1 MRQRI
6 HLILLFVA
14 LLTTSK
20 SAADGVDKLNCPV
33 VRIEAE
39 RLPDMNV
46 PRSGHSAIL
55 VNGEVTV
62 LGGHTSGFVLT
73 PTAEYLKD
81 GEWHQLQTVYN
92 HDGGISIVMKSGKVL
107 LAGGFKDNL
116 GIGQSYEVELY
127 DPVTHQFNGFGCLDK
142 KRVSGAAVE
151 LDSGRVMIAGNWY
164 ANDAIEMFDGK
175 ATFSHVKS
183 VAQSHSLPHM
193 FRTSNG
199 NALIVAGYDFHG
211 NPIDTI
217 VIDRLYGEPFRN
229 ELFDNWKPLQYDLVQ
244 HSDDSF
250 IGDEAKGMFRYLMPV
265 ENKDGQLAIIDVRDT
280 VFTPLPT
287 STPVPMKSQWGAI
300 RYITPVYADR
310 HHQRGYVVGFDATS
324 RLYVLCIDYSKTP
337 APLTLYHTDP
347 LPEAGMLT
355 IPVLTAEGNL
365 MLTGGV
371 GVEPN
376 SNFSPSAS
384 VWLLRFNDDGST
396 ASSVLNG
403 WLLWSLAVALLVAI
417 AIIYILR
424 RRRPQPQLELE
435 ELSEVTTKGIATP
448 HSQRENEQL
457 MQRIC
462 DLMDD
467 QQLYLQQGLKVSD
480 IASALDTNIRY
491 ISDCIR
497 AERGCSLTQ
506 FVNEYR
512 LEHAKRLLLEH
523 PEMKISSVAIESG
536 FTNDKAMTRYFKEHT
551 GMTPTEW
558 KATPQN
564 NPQNP

>member
-6 HLILLFVA
+6 HLILLFIA
-14 LLTTSK
+14 LLVTSK
-20 SAADGVDKLNCPV
+20 AMADGDGKANCPV
-33 VRIEAE
+33 VKIEAE

-62 LGGHTSGFVLT
+62 VGGHTSGFVLT

-164 ANDAIEMFDGK
+164 AYDAIEIFDGK
-175 ATFSHVKS
+175 ATFSHVKP
-183 VAQSHSLPHM
+183 VAQMRSLPYV

-199 NALIVAGYDFHG
+199 NALIMAGYDFHG

-217 VIDRLYGEPFRN
+217 IVDRLYGDPFRN

-250 IGDEAKGMFRYLMPV
+250 IGDEAKGVFRYLMPV

-287 STPVPMKSQWGAI
+287 STPVPMKSQWGSI

-310 HHQRGYVVGFDATS
+310 QHQRGYVVGYDETS
-324 RLYVLCIDYSKTP
+324 RLYALCIDYSKSP
-337 APLTLYHTDP
+337 AALTLYHTDP
-347 LPEAGMLT
+347 LPEAGMRT

-376 SNFSPSAS
+376 SNFSPMAS
-384 VWLLRFNDDGST
+384 VWLLRFNDDGSE
-396 ASSVLNG
+396 ASAGING
-403 WLLWSLAVALLVAI
+403 WLWVLLAMVMLVAVV
-417 AIIYILR
+417 AVVVLKR
-424 RRRPQPQLELE
+424 RKPQSQSEPE
-435 ELSEVTTKGIATP
+435 EQPEAATKG
-448 HSQRENEQL
+448 NEQL

-462 DLMDD
+462 DMMDG

-512 LEHAKRLLLEH
+512 VEHAKRLLLDH
-523 PEMKISSVAIESG
+523 QEMKISSVAIESG
-536 FTNDKAMTRYFKEHT
+536 FTNDKAMTRYFKEQT

-558 KATPQN
+558 KERN
-564 NPQNP
+564 VE

>member
-183 VAQSHSLPHM
+183 VAQSRSLPHV
-193 FRTSNG
+193 FRTSND

-250 IGDEAKGMFRYLMPV
+250 IGDEAKGLFRYLMPV

-287 STPVPMKSQWGAI
+287 STPVPMKSQWGTI
-300 RYITPVYADR
+300 KYITPVFADR

-347 LPEAGMLT
+347 LPEAGMLSW
-355 IPVLTAEGNL
+355 IW
-365 MLTGGV
+365 
-371 GVEPN
+371 
-376 SNFSPSAS
+376 
-384 VWLLRFNDDGST
+384 WL
-396 ASSVLNG
+396 
-403 WLLWSLAVALLVAI
+403 LAVALFVTI
-417 AIIYILR
+417 AITYILR
-424 RRRPQPQLELE
+424 RRRPQPQLEPE
-435 ELSEVTTKGIATP
+435 EQSEAATKGIATP

-462 DLMDD
+462 NLMDG

-512 LEHAKRLLLEH
+512 LEHAKRLLLDH

-558 KATPQN
+558 KTTPENDN
-564 NPQNP
+564 NKPIK

>member
-6 HLILLFVA
+6 HLILLFIA
-14 LLTTSK
+14 LLVTSK
-20 SAADGVDKLNCPV
+20 AMADGDGKANCPV
-33 VRIEAE
+33 VKIEAE

-62 LGGHTSGFVLT
+62 VGGHTSGFVLT

-92 HDGGISIVMKSGKVL
+92 HDGGISIVMKSGKML

-164 ANDAIEMFDGK
+164 ADDAIEIFDGK
-175 ATFSHVKS
+175 ATFSHVKP
-183 VAQSHSLPHM
+183 VAQTRSLPHV

-199 NALIVAGYDFHG
+199 NALIMAGYDFHG

-217 VIDRLYGEPFRN
+217 IVDRLYGDPFRN

-250 IGDEAKGMFRYLMPV
+250 IGDEAKGVFRYLMPV

-287 STPVPMKSQWGAI
+287 STPVPMKSQWGSI

-310 HHQRGYVVGFDATS
+310 QHQRGYMVGYDETS
-324 RLYVLCIDYSKTP
+324 RLYALCIDYSKSP
-337 APLTLYHTDP
+337 AALTLYHTDP
-347 LPEAGMLT
+347 LPEAGMRT

-376 SNFSPSAS
+376 SNFSPMAS
-384 VWLLRFNDDGST
+384 VWLLRFNDDGSE
-396 ASSVLNG
+396 ASAGING
-403 WLLWSLAVALLVAI
+403 WLWVLLAMVMLVAVV
-417 AIIYILR
+417 AVVVLKR
-424 RRRPQPQLELE
+424 RKPQSQFEPE
-435 ELSEVTTKGIATP
+435 EQPEAATKG
-448 HSQRENEQL
+448 NEQL

-462 DLMDD
+462 DLMDG

-497 AERGCSLTQ
+497 AERGCSLMQ

-512 LEHAKRLLLEH
+512 VEHAKRLLLDH
-523 PEMKISSVAIESG
+523 QEMKISSVAIESG
-536 FTNDKAMTRYFKEHT
+536 FTNDKAMTRYFKEQT

-558 KATPQN
+558 KERN
-564 NPQNP
+564 VE

>member
-6 HLILLFVA
+6 HLILLFIA
-14 LLTTSK
+14 LLVTSK
-20 SAADGVDKLNCPV
+20 AMADGDGKANCPV
-33 VRIEAE
+33 VKIEAE

-62 LGGHTSGFVLT
+62 VGGHTSGFALT

-164 ANDAIEMFDGK
+164 ADDAIEIFDGK
-175 ATFSHVKS
+175 ATFSHVKP
-183 VAQSHSLPHM
+183 VAQTRSLPHV

-199 NALIVAGYDFHG
+199 NALIMAGYDFHG

-217 VIDRLYGEPFRN
+217 IVDRLYGDPFRN

-250 IGDEAKGMFRYLMPV
+250 IGDEAKGVFRYLMPV

-287 STPVPMKSQWGAI
+287 STPVPMKSQWGSI

-310 HHQRGYVVGFDATS
+310 QHQRGYVVGYDETS
-324 RLYVLCIDYSKTP
+324 RLYALCIDYSKSP
-337 APLTLYHTDP
+337 AALTLYHTDP
-347 LPEAGMLT
+347 LPEAGMRT

-376 SNFSPSAS
+376 RNFSPMAS
-384 VWLLRFNDDGST
+384 VWLLRFNDDGSE
-396 ASSVLNG
+396 ASAGING
-403 WLLWSLAVALLVAI
+403 WLWVLLAMVMLVAVV
-417 AIIYILR
+417 AVVVLKR
-424 RRRPQPQLELE
+424 RKPQSQFEPE
-435 ELSEVTTKGIATP
+435 EQPEAATKG
-448 HSQRENEQL
+448 NEQL
-457 MQRIC
+457 MHRIC
-462 DLMDD
+462 DLMDG

-497 AERGCSLTQ
+497 AERGCSLMQ

-512 LEHAKRLLLEH
+512 VEHAKRLLLDH
-523 PEMKISSVAIESG
+523 QEMKISSVAIESG
-536 FTNDKAMTRYFKEHT
+536 FTNDKAMTRYFKEQT

-558 KATPQN
+558 KERN
-564 NPQNP
+564 VE

>member
-6 HLILLFVA
+6 HLILLFIA
-14 LLTTSK
+14 LLVTSK
-20 SAADGVDKLNCPV
+20 AMADGDGKANCPV
-33 VRIEAE
+33 VKIEAE

-62 LGGHTSGFVLT
+62 VGGHTSGFVLT
-73 PTAEYLKD
+73 PTAEYLKN

-164 ANDAIEMFDGK
+164 ADDAIEIFDGK
-175 ATFSHVKS
+175 ATFSHVKP
-183 VAQSHSLPHM
+183 VAQTRSLPHV

-199 NALIVAGYDFHG
+199 NALIMAGYDFHG

-217 VIDRLYGEPFRN
+217 IVDRLYGDPFRN

-250 IGDEAKGMFRYLMPV
+250 IGDEAKGVFRYLMPV

-287 STPVPMKSQWGAI
+287 STPVPMKSQWGSI

-310 HHQRGYVVGFDATS
+310 QHQRGYVVGYDETS
-324 RLYVLCIDYSKTP
+324 RLYALCIDYSKSP
-337 APLTLYHTDP
+337 AALTLYHTDP
-347 LPEAGMLT
+347 LPEAGMRT

-376 SNFSPSAS
+376 SNFSPMAS
-384 VWLLRFNDDGST
+384 VWLLCFNDDGSE
-396 ASSVLNG
+396 ASAGING
-403 WLLWSLAVALLVAI
+403 WLWVLLAMVMLVAVV
-417 AIIYILR
+417 AVVVLKR
-424 RRRPQPQLELE
+424 RKPQSQFEPE
-435 ELSEVTTKGIATP
+435 EQPEAATKG
-448 HSQRENEQL
+448 NEQL

-462 DLMDD
+462 DLMDG

-512 LEHAKRLLLEH
+512 VEHAKRLLLDH
-523 PEMKISSVAIESG
+523 QEMKISSVAIESG
-536 FTNDKAMTRYFKEHT
+536 FTNDKAMTRYFKEQT

-558 KATPQN
+558 KERN
-564 NPQNP
+564 VE

>member
-6 HLILLFVA
+6 HLILLFIA
-14 LLTTSK
+14 LLVTSK
-20 SAADGVDKLNCPV
+20 AMADGDGKANCPV
-33 VRIEAE
+33 VKIEAE

-62 LGGHTSGFVLT
+62 VGGHTSGFVLT

-164 ANDAIEMFDGK
+164 AYDAIEIFDGK
-175 ATFSHVKS
+175 ATFSHVKP
-183 VAQSHSLPHM
+183 VAQMRSLPYV

-199 NALIVAGYDFHG
+199 NALIMAGYDFHG

-217 VIDRLYGEPFRN
+217 IVDRLYGNPFRN

-250 IGDEAKGMFRYLMPV
+250 IGDEAKGVFRYLMPV

-287 STPVPMKSQWGAI
+287 STPVPMKSQWGSI

-310 HHQRGYVVGFDATS
+310 QHQRGYVVGYDETS
-324 RLYVLCIDYSKTP
+324 RLYALCIDYSKSP
-337 APLTLYHTDP
+337 AALTLYHTDP
-347 LPEAGMLT
+347 LPEAGMRT

-376 SNFSPSAS
+376 SNFSPMAS
-384 VWLLRFNDDGST
+384 VWLLRFNDDGSE
-396 ASSVLNG
+396 ASAGING
-403 WLLWSLAVALLVAI
+403 WLWVLLAMVMLVAVV
-417 AIIYILR
+417 AVVVLKR
-424 RRRPQPQLELE
+424 RKPQSQSEPE
-435 ELSEVTTKGIATP
+435 EQPEAATKG
-448 HSQRENEQL
+448 NEQL

-462 DLMDD
+462 DMMDG

-512 LEHAKRLLLEH
+512 VEHAKRLLLDH
-523 PEMKISSVAIESG
+523 QEMKISSVAIESG
-536 FTNDKAMTRYFKEHT
+536 FTNDKAMTRYFKEQT

-558 KATPQN
+558 KERN
-564 NPQNP
+564 VE

>member
-1 MRQRI
+1 MRQCI
-6 HLILLFVA
+6 YLILIFIA
-14 LLTTSK
+14 LLMTTK
-20 SAADGVDKLNCPV
+20 SAADGVEKAKCPV
-33 VRIEAE
+33 VRVEAE

-62 LGGHTSGFVLT
+62 IGGHTSGFVLT

-81 GEWHQLQTVYN
+81 GEWHQLQTVYT

-127 DPVTHQFNGFGCLDK
+127 DPVNHQFNGFGCLDK

-164 ANDAIEMFDGK
+164 ADDAIEMFDGK
-175 ATFSHVKS
+175 TTFSYVKP
-183 VAQSHSLPHM
+183 VALSRSLPHV

-199 NALIVAGYDFHG
+199 NVMIMAGYDFHG

-217 VIDRLYGEPFRN
+217 IVDRLYGEPFRN

-265 ENKDGQLAIIDVRDT
+265 ENKDGQVAIIDVRDT

-287 STPVPMKSQWGAI
+287 LTPVPMKSQWGSI

-310 HHQRGYVVGFDATS
+310 QHQRGYVVGYDETS

-347 LPEAGMLT
+347 LPEAGMRT

-376 SNFSPSAS
+376 SNFSPVAS
-384 VWLLRFNDDGST
+384 VWLLRFNDDGSE
-396 ASSVLNG
+396 ASAGING
-403 WLLWSLAVALLVAI
+403 WLWVLLAMVVLVVVVAI
-417 AIIYILR
+417 LILKGR
-424 RRRPQPQLELE
+424 RRQPQPEPKLQ
-435 ELSEVTTKGIATP
+435 SEGVVKGD
-448 HSQRENEQL
+448 EQL
-457 MQRIC
+457 IQRIY
-462 DLMDD
+462 DLMDEK
-467 QQLYLQQGLKVSD
+467 QLYLQQGLKVSD
-480 IASALDTNIRY
+480 IASALGINSRY
-491 ISDCIR
+491 VSECVK
-497 AERGCSLTQ
+497 AFKGCSFTQ

-512 LEHAKRLLLEH
+512 MEQAKRLLLER

-536 FTNDKAMTRYFKEHT
+536 FTNDKAMTRYFKEQT

-558 KATPQN
+558 KTRNVEQL
-564 NPQNP
+564 

>member
-6 HLILLFVA
+6 HLILLFIA
-14 LLTTSK
+14 LLMTSK

-164 ANDAIEMFDGK
+164 ADDAIEMFDGK

-229 ELFDNWKPLQYDLVQ
+229 ELFENWKPLRYDLVQ

-347 LPEAGMLT
+347 LPEA
-355 IPVLTAEGNL
+355 PK
-365 MLTGGV
+365 
-371 GVEPN
+371 
-376 SNFSPSAS
+376 
-384 VWLLRFNDDGST
+384 
-396 ASSVLNG
+396 
-403 WLLWSLAVALLVAI
+403 AI
-417 AIIYILR
+417 
-424 RRRPQPQLELE
+424 
-435 ELSEVTTKGIATP
+435 
-448 HSQRENEQL
+448 
-457 MQRIC
+457 
-462 DLMDD
+462 
-467 QQLYLQQGLKVSD
+467 
-480 IASALDTNIRY
+480 
-491 ISDCIR
+491 
-497 AERGCSLTQ
+497 
-506 FVNEYR
+506 
-512 LEHAKRLLLEH
+512 
-523 PEMKISSVAIESG
+523 
-536 FTNDKAMTRYFKEHT
+536 
-551 GMTPTEW
+551 
-558 KATPQN
+558 
-564 NPQNP
+564 

>member
-6 HLILLFVA
+6 HLILLFIA
-14 LLTTSK
+14 LLVTSK
-20 SAADGVDKLNCPV
+20 AMADGDGKANCPV
-33 VRIEAE
+33 VKIEAE

-62 LGGHTSGFVLT
+62 VGGHTSGFVLT

-164 ANDAIEMFDGK
+164 ADDAIEIFDGK
-175 ATFSHVKS
+175 ATFSHVKP
-183 VAQSHSLPHM
+183 VAQTRSLPHV

-199 NALIVAGYDFHG
+199 NALIMAGYDFHG

-217 VIDRLYGEPFRN
+217 IVDRLYGDPFRN

-250 IGDEAKGMFRYLMPV
+250 IGDEAKGVFRYLMPV

-287 STPVPMKSQWGAI
+287 STPVPMKSQWGSI

-310 HHQRGYVVGFDATS
+310 QHQRGYVVGYDETS
-324 RLYVLCIDYSKTP
+324 RLYALCIDYSKSP
-337 APLTLYHTDP
+337 AALTLYHTDP
-347 LPEAGMLT
+347 LPEAGMRT

-376 SNFSPSAS
+376 RNFSPMAS
-384 VWLLRFNDDGST
+384 VWLLRFNDDGSE
-396 ASSVLNG
+396 ASAGING
-403 WLLWSLAVALLVAI
+403 WLWVLLAMVMLVAVV
-417 AIIYILR
+417 AVVVLKR
-424 RRRPQPQLELE
+424 RKPQSQFEPE
-435 ELSEVTTKGIATP
+435 EQPEAATKG
-448 HSQRENEQL
+448 NEQL

-462 DLMDD
+462 DLMDG

-497 AERGCSLTQ
+497 AERGCSLMQ

-512 LEHAKRLLLEH
+512 VEHAKRLLLDH
-523 PEMKISSVAIESG
+523 QEMKISSVAIESG
-536 FTNDKAMTRYFKEHT
+536 FTNDKAMTRYFKEQT

-558 KATPQN
+558 KERN
-564 NPQNP
+564 VE

>member
-6 HLILLFVA
+6 HLILLFIA
-14 LLTTSK
+14 LLVTSK
-20 SAADGVDKLNCPV
+20 AMADGDGKANCPV
-33 VRIEAE
+33 VKIETE

-62 LGGHTSGFVLT
+62 VGGHTSGFVLT

-164 ANDAIEMFDGK
+164 ADDAIEIFDGK
-175 ATFSHVKS
+175 ATFSHVKP
-183 VAQSHSLPHM
+183 VAQTRSLPHV

-199 NALIVAGYDFHG
+199 NALIMAGYDFHG

-217 VIDRLYGEPFRN
+217 IVDRLYGDPFRN
-229 ELFDNWKPLQYDLVQ
+229 ELFDNWKPLQYDLVR

-250 IGDEAKGMFRYLMPV
+250 IGDEAKGVFRYLMPV

-287 STPVPMKSQWGAI
+287 STPVPMKSQWGSI

-310 HHQRGYVVGFDATS
+310 QHQRGYVVGYDETS
-324 RLYVLCIDYSKTP
+324 RLYALCIDYSKSP
-337 APLTLYHTDP
+337 AALTLYHTDP
-347 LPEAGMLT
+347 LPEAGMRT

-376 SNFSPSAS
+376 SNFSPMAS
-384 VWLLRFNDDGST
+384 VWLLRFNDDGSE
-396 ASSVLNG
+396 ASAGING
-403 WLLWSLAVALLVAI
+403 WLWVLLAMVMLVAVV
-417 AIIYILR
+417 AVVVLKR
-424 RRRPQPQLELE
+424 RKPQSQFEPE
-435 ELSEVTTKGIATP
+435 EQPEAATKG
-448 HSQRENEQL
+448 NEQL

-462 DLMDD
+462 DLMDG

-480 IASALDTNIRY
+480 IASALNTNIRY

-497 AERGCSLTQ
+497 AERGCSLMQ

-512 LEHAKRLLLEH
+512 VEHAKRLLLDH
-523 PEMKISSVAIESG
+523 QEMKISSVAIESG
-536 FTNDKAMTRYFKEHT
+536 FTNDKAMTRYFKEQT

-558 KATPQN
+558 KERN
-564 NPQNP
+564 VE

>member
-1 MRQRI
+1 M
-6 HLILLFVA
+6 
-14 LLTTSK
+14 TTK
-20 SAADGVDKLNCPV
+20 SAADGVEKAKCPV
-33 VRIEAE
+33 VRVEAE

-62 LGGHTSGFVLT
+62 IGGHTSGFVLT

-81 GEWHQLQTVYN
+81 GEWHQLQTVYT

-127 DPVTHQFNGFGCLDK
+127 DPVNHQFNGFGCLDK

-164 ANDAIEMFDGK
+164 ADDAIEMFDGK
-175 ATFSHVKS
+175 TTFSYVKP
-183 VAQSHSLPHM
+183 VALSRSLPHV

-199 NALIVAGYDFHG
+199 NVMIMAGYDFHG

-217 VIDRLYGEPFRN
+217 IVDRLYGEPFRN

-265 ENKDGQLAIIDVRDT
+265 ENKDGQVAIIDVRDT

-287 STPVPMKSQWGAI
+287 LTPVPMKSQWGSI

-310 HHQRGYVVGFDATS
+310 QHQRGYVVGYDETS

-347 LPEAGMLT
+347 LPEAGMRT
-355 IPVLTAEGNL
+355 IPVLTAEGHL

-376 SNFSPSAS
+376 SNFSPVAS
-384 VWLLRFNDDGST
+384 VWLLRFNDDGSE
-396 ASSVLNG
+396 ASAGING
-403 WLLWSLAVALLVAI
+403 WLWVLLAMVVLVVVVAI
-417 AIIYILR
+417 LILKGR
-424 RRRPQPQLELE
+424 RRQPQPEPKLQ
-435 ELSEVTTKGIATP
+435 SEGVVKGD
-448 HSQRENEQL
+448 EQL
-457 MQRIC
+457 IQRIY
-462 DLMDD
+462 DLMDEK
-467 QQLYLQQGLKVSD
+467 QLYLQQGLKVSD
-480 IASALDTNIRY
+480 IASALGINSRY
-491 ISDCIR
+491 VSECVK
-497 AERGCSLTQ
+497 AFKGCSFTQ

-512 LEHAKRLLLEH
+512 MEQAKRLLLER

-536 FTNDKAMTRYFKEHT
+536 FTNDKAMTRYFKEQT

-558 KATPQN
+558 KTRNVEQL
-564 NPQNP
+564 